1 MSDESREQILSDFQ
15 NCTGLEHLDECIHIL
30 QQYEWNLMEAVQAV
44 HDRIGIGNDNESTVP
59 VQEITNRDTS
69 SIITNTTNQ
78 NVNNNKRQSD
88 PNEIDDSDQPR
99 IIKTIPG
106 SQRTSKGASSITNV
120 GPVRDLNFTVEYC
133 DQTEKISTFDSESVY
148 QLREKISKKFS
159 IPPNKQHFI
168 NWTMKSYD
176 DQTILKDL
184 NLLKENTIHLT
195 SIENG
200 SAVQIPNHTTS
211 SSKTSDEFPLTVLC
225 EDKSGNLTPFK
236 LTLQSHTTISEMK
249 KQTEH
254 LTHIPIQEQAWQGLL
269 GAKDSDEFRQ
279 TSIASNAHLIV
290 YQSDTS
296 LNQQIPT
303 MRKDTKRSI
312 ISPDR
317 NEDDQ
322 MDIEHDNGL
331 ESYDDDVNVLSQ
343 NNSTTTFA
351 TETTTSGR
359 EPLIP
364 DGCTN
369 DAFGLEHFAR
379 VFNRRYGSTGP
390 ILYIGPLDQAIQDSL
405 YSSIHTRRPLAI
417 YLHNDQSVC
426 ANVFCSQV
434 LSADSIVEYLANNY
448 VLWAWDVT
456 SDGNRTRLL
465 ETLRRCVGNQCAQ
478 RVGSTENDSF
488 PLLLIVIRSRGSL
501 ELINVIEGK
510 STPSE
515 VLLNLIQSYES
526 YEQQRLRDVDEEI
539 MRENRENLKKQQEDE
554 YEQSLQAD
562 LAKERARQEE
572 QDANERLKQQRL
584 QQQEES
590 KARLPEEPNET
601 EKNIT
606 RLKIR
611 LPNDE
616 GVLMRRFRIN
626 DTLQVLFDY
635 LTTQGRMFGEYKL
648 LTTYPKRDLT
658 SLNQADT
665 FEQLKLY
672 PQEQLILESL

>member
-88 PNEIDDSDQPR
+88 ANEIDDSDQPR

-303 MRKDTKRSI
+303 MRKDTKQYVFSI
-312 ISPDR
+312 KRISHQDGIVP
-317 NEDDQ
+317 
-322 MDIEHDNGL
+322 
-331 ESYDDDVNVLSQ
+331 
-343 NNSTTTFA
+343 
-351 TETTTSGR
+351 
-359 EPLIP
+359 IP

-658 SLNQADT
+658 SLNQSDT